1 MKTLE
6 TEFKQDGYYF
16 TQEKREGLVA
26 LYSKSKRGDYST
38 SYEVVILKENPPY
51 KMKICKDGKPQEI
64 EGGDCESY
72 PRSEKWGVSGWTY
85 SDRESAVTKFES
97 LTR

>member
-1 MKTLE
+1 MKTIE
-6 TEFKQDGYYF
+6 KEFKQDGYYF

-38 SYEVVILKENPPY
+38 SYEVVILKQNEPY
-51 KMKICKDGKPQEI
+51 ELHGKML
-64 EGGDCESY
+64 GDCESY
-72 PRSEKWGVSGWTY
+72 PTSNKWGEKGWTY

-97 LTR
+97 LVR